1 MSASADPVPPPLPQT
16 GSGRAARREAHGALV
31 KRVGLVAAV
40 RLTAA
45 AGPVRFAVD
54 LVTEAPRPGRVSTGG
69 ERLRLVWIGQRRIP
83 GIEAGR
89 WLRIEGFL
97 SEHDDLPT
105 VFNPRYE
112 LLAGAPHDPRS

>member
-1 MSASADPVPPPLPQT
+1 MATSAAPAPQPLPRAGT
-16 GSGRAARREAHGALV
+16 GGAARREAHGALV
-31 KRVGLVAAV
+31 RRVGLVAAV
-40 RLTAA
+40 RLAAA

-69 ERLRLVWIGQRRIP
+69 DRLRLVWIGQRRIP

-89 WLRIEGFL
+89 WLRVEGFL